1 MYYLV
6 CTTATVSLS
15 FIIFR
20 TTGWYLEEE
29 PLRLSWPNRS
39 PHMGR
44 YAHSSELIN
53 IFQVHTLISPLR
65 FVLFWLIHHF
75 PAFLQS
81 CPGLEQYAIK
91 KFAEAFEALPRA
103 LAENSGVK
111 GSELISKLYSAHHEG
126 NKNMGFDIEVCM
138 DAWEECVG
146 WLWYSL
152 ISDVNR
158 LKYSACVFLGYNL
171 QRHCKRHLNLTHW
184 SLTHYQWCPKRDSE
198 YRRS

>member
-20 TTGWYLEEE
+20 TTGCYLEEE

-39 PHMGR
+39 PHMER

-53 IFQVHTLISPLR
+53 IFQVHTLISRLR

-138 DAWEECVG
+138 DAWEECVDG
-146 WLWYSL
+146 FDIVWFQMW
-152 ISDVNR
+152 IV
-158 LKYSACVFLGYNL
+158 
-171 QRHCKRHLNLTHW
+171 
-184 SLTHYQWCPKRDSE
+184 
-198 YRRS
+198 